1 MSDRDQNLKRKMS
14 TGGRNI
20 PGLTEPPPKLSKN
33 AKKRQRKKEKALKA
47 EKEETKLNIDAAN
60 KKSESNDVVDDNGGK
75 NEKEVKEKTG
85 QSCPTNARSSSKDN
99 LNGRGTS
106 YDRSGGDKEKE
117 GSVAKSGRSR
127 SRDRSS
133 SNSLKERKS
142 KEREREGEK
151 DGKKGYN
158 ENKGSSSHSED
169 KRRDSSAD
177 GRHWHKGGSSSR
189 NRSGER
195 GRDGYHGGGGGGA
208 RQNHQR
214 VQGRDYRQQ
223 QGHYGGQQNHNQQ
236 PQNYQRG
243 GGYGGRQQHQR
254 VQGGDYKQ
262 QGQHGGYQQ
271 RGHGYSG
278 RGNNMNR
285 GGGYA
290 QSNWQ
295 GQMVNYV
302 ASGQPMVQHDKPYGP
317 QPPSQ
322 YEPQYTEFDVSKELV
337 RIVRHGKYNQQI
349 QMDAEGY
356 VFVNDIL
363 TCKRFYDQFPGVN
376 ELYIE
381 KIVESNDK
389 KRFELK
395 FEEGVGWKIKAA
407 QGHTVKIENR
417 SLRPI
422 TNPAEFPVVIHGT
435 YWENWEFIKVNGLN
449 RMGRNHIHF
458 APGLPN
464 EVVSGMRKSCE
475 VAIYINMTQALKDG
489 FKFFQSSNQV
499 ILTEG
504 DEKGRIH
511 PKYFL
516 KVVQLYP
523 RKGIKFEI
531 PPEYSDEKSKS
542 NEENK
547 SEKPKQVKGN

>member
-1 MSDRDQNLKRKMS
+1 
-14 TGGRNI
+14 
-20 PGLTEPPPKLSKN
+20 
-33 AKKRQRKKEKALKA
+33 
-47 EKEETKLNIDAAN
+47 
-60 KKSESNDVVDDNGGK
+60 
-75 NEKEVKEKTG
+75 
-85 QSCPTNARSSSKDN
+85 
-99 LNGRGTS
+99 
-106 YDRSGGDKEKE
+106 
-117 GSVAKSGRSR
+117 
-127 SRDRSS
+127 
-133 SNSLKERKS
+133 
-142 KEREREGEK
+142 
-151 DGKKGYN
+151 YN

-169 KRRDSSAD
+169 K
-177 GRHWHKGGSSSR
+177 R

-214 VQGRDYRQQ
+214 VQVIG
-223 QGHYGGQQNHNQQ
+223 
-236 PQNYQRG
+236 
-243 GGYGGRQQHQR
+243 
-254 VQGGDYKQ
+254 
-262 QGQHGGYQQ
+262 
-271 RGHGYSG
+271 
-278 RGNNMNR
+278 
-285 GGGYA
+285 
-290 QSNWQ
+290 
-295 GQMVNYV
+295 
-302 ASGQPMVQHDKPYGP
+302 
-317 QPPSQ
+317 
-322 YEPQYTEFDVSKELV
+322 KELV

-531 PPEYSDEKSKS
+531 
-542 NEENK
+542 
-547 SEKPKQVKGN
+547 